1 MKDIKK
7 AMVYLSFT
15 LGRQDNMA
23 LTGTATT
30 HTQVWLLRDLVPK
43 FRALFSSTVP
53 SEVDVS
59 LILIGLKLSQLSS
72 LVNYQCSYKHI

>member
-7 AMVYLSFT
+7 AMVYLSLT

-30 HTQVWLLRDLVPK
+30 HTQVWLLRDLVLK

-59 LILIGLKLSQLSS
+59 LILIGPKLSQLSS
-72 LVNYQCSYKHI
+72 LCELPVHI

>member
-1 MKDIKK
+1 
-7 AMVYLSFT
+7 MVYLSLT

-43 FRALFSSTVP
+43 FRALFRQCH
-53 SEVDVS
+53 
-59 LILIGLKLSQLSS
+59 LKLMSRLS
-72 LVNYQCSYKHI
+72 